1 MLKRIVI
8 FYLGSILLSIAYFF
22 TVGGVIGFFATESE
36 SVIGTFIVSLA
47 SFIGL
52 MYVSHFFIKK
62 AFSNYALERKD
73 IYTFLAPY
81 FVLLAIMCILT
92 YIVNIFKDSLISNQM
107 LFGLITIDMADLEF
121 FTPFLLPSAYV
132 IILMWGIFNF
142 SFTAFYLTAIICSII
157 HIIVI
162 AVLLKRQMSAN
173 EAMQ

>member
-1 MLKRIVI
+1 MFKRILT
-8 FYLGSILLSIAYFF
+8 FYLGSIFLSIAYYF
-22 TVGGVIGFFATESE
+22 TVGGVIGWFATESE

-62 AFSNYALERKD
+62 AFSNYDLERKD

-81 FVLLAIMCILT
+81 FVLLAIMCIL
-92 YIVNIFKDSLISNQM
+92 YIVNIFKDSLISNPM
-107 LFGLITIDMADLEF
+107 LLELITRDMLKWYIA
-121 FTPFLLPSAYV
+121 FLLPSAYV
-132 IILMWGIFNF
+132 MIMMYGIFNF